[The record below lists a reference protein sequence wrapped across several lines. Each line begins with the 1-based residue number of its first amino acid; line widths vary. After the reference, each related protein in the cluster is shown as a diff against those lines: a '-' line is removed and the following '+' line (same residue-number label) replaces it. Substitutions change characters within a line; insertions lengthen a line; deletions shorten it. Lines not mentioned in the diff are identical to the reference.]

1 MTSSTG
7 KKSRQLSPERIYDAL
22 MTSRTAD
29 EITLAFKDGRV
40 VTGALVFN
48 HLKGTGRLINVDAE
62 VSLDFEVDEIR
73 DVRG

>member
-1 MTSSTG
+1 
-7 KKSRQLSPERIYDAL
+7 

-48 HLKGTGRLINVDAE
+48 HLKGTGRLINVDE
-62 VSLDFEVDEIR
+62 EMSMDFGVDEIR
-73 DVRG
+73 DVRS

>member
-1 MTSSTG
+1 MASSTS
-7 KKSRQLSPERIYDAL
+7 KKSRQLSQERIYDAL

-29 EITLAFKDGRV
+29 EITLAFKDGRI

-48 HLKGTGRLINVDAE
+48 HLKGTGRLINVE
-62 VSLDFEVDEIR
+62 QEMSMDFSVDEIR

>member
-1 MTSSTG
+1 MASSTS
-7 KKSRQLSPERIYDAL
+7 KKSRQLSQERIYDAL

-29 EITLAFKDGRV
+29 EITLAFKDGRI

-48 HLKGTGRLINVDAE
+48 HLKGTGRLINVE
-62 VSLDFEVDEIR
+62 QEMSMDFIVDEIR

>member
-1 MTSSTG
+1 MASSTS
-7 KKSRQLSPERIYDAL
+7 KKSRQLSQERIYDAL

-48 HLKGTGRLINVDAE
+48 HLKGTGRLINVDE
-62 VSLDFEVDEIR
+62 EMSMDFDVDEIR

>member
-1 MTSSTG
+1 MASSTS
-7 KKSRQLSPERIYDAL
+7 KKSRQLSQERIYDAL

-29 EITLAFKDGRV
+29 EITLAFKDGRI

-48 HLKGTGRLINVDAE
+48 HLKGTGRLINVE
-62 VSLDFEVDEIR
+62 EEMSMDFAVDEIR